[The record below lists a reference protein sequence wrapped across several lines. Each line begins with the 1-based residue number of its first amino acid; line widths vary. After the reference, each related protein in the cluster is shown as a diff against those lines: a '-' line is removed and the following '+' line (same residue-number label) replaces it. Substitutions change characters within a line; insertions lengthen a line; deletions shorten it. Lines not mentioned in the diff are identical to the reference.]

1 VTQRRDDG
9 APTQERRDDGAAT
22 VDRDDGAA
30 DLSTIERLDGAGAA
44 NAIEEL
50 ATLLVDAVDG
60 GASVNFVWPF
70 GLDEARAFFTKVTAA
85 VQAGTRVLLV
95 ARGDGG
101 RIVGSV
107 QLDCATPPNQR
118 HRADV
123 VKLLVF
129 RDQRRR
135 GTARALMQAVES
147 EARALGR
154 TLLTLDT
161 VHGSAAEPLYRA
173 LGWTPVGIIPGYA
186 VSTAGVLQDAIFFY
200 KRVTA

>member
-1 VTQRRDDG
+1 VIV
-9 APTQERRDDGAAT
+9 A
-22 VDRDDGAA
+22 
-30 DLSTIERLDGAGAA
+30 RLDAA
-44 NAIEEL
+44 QAEGAIEEL
-50 ATLLVDAVDG
+50 AGLLVDVVAG

-70 GLDEARAFFTKVTAA
+70 GLDEARAFFVHKVFPGLRAD
-85 VQAGTRVLLV
+85 TRVLLV
-95 ARGDGG
+95 ARDDGG

-135 GTARALMQAVES
+135 GIARALMLAVEAD
-147 EARALGR
+147 ARARGR

-173 LGWTPVGIIPGYA
+173 LGWTPVGIIPEYA
-186 VSTAGVLQDAIFFY
+186 VSPSGVAEAAIFFY
-200 KRVTA
+200 KRLAR